1 MWRTNSIFIFLLI
14 NLLTIES
21 HATEIWRE
29 DFSAPNIG
37 VWGDADGSTIHID
50 TSSAMNWHIK
60 FDNCIFTAENDYLK
74 TVSTSGGR
82 FEALDCDG
90 EAVWISEWISIRNYS
105 TINCELTAKETGSG
119 KNPASKYLKAFYQ
132 LNENEKVQFETNGI
146 NQGDWEES
154 VVRESQLNGD
164 SLRIIVYLNSSY
176 ANDKVILDDIRVW
189 SDQTETLDENQ
200 LAKAG
205 DILINEV
212 LFNPYPN
219 GVDFI
224 ELFNKSQKSIRL
236 DHLSLANRDEDQ
248 SLKQLIALSE
258 SPILLF
264 KPQTYLVL
272 CKDQDKIRSFY
283 DTNCSSCFLEM
294 NNMPA
299 FNNDD
304 GHVVLLNDSLEVID
318 EMHYAER
325 MHHPLLID
333 KEGVSLERISLTESG
348 LNPANWNS
356 GTAENHFATPGFK
369 NSIADSE
376 NISEDLVELK
386 PKIFSPNDDG
396 YNDMLHISYQFRRTD
411 YIANLTIFNSAGQA
425 IRDLVKNEPAGSR
438 GEWTWEGQQN
448 DGNKSHIGVYILLV
462 ELHSPSGDVKQYKKV
477 CTLTGRLE

>member
-1 MWRTNSIFIFLLI
+1 MWRTNSVFLFLLI

-21 HATEIWRE
+21 HATEIWHE
-29 DFSAPNIG
+29 DFSTPNLG

-50 TSSAMNWHIK
+50 TSSVKNWSIK
-60 FDNCIFTAENDYLK
+60 FDNCIFTAEDDYVK

-82 FEALDCDG
+82 FEALDSDG

-105 TINCELTAKETGSG
+105 MINCELVAKETGSG
-119 KNPASKYLKAFYQ
+119 KNPESKYLKAFYQ
-132 LNENEKVQFETNGI
+132 LDGNEKVQFETNGI
-146 NQGDWEES
+146 NEGNWGES
-154 VVRESQLNGD
+154 VVSQSQLNGD
-164 SLRIIVYLNSSY
+164 SLRVIVYLNSSY
-176 ANDKVILDDIRVW
+176 ANDKIILDDIRVW
-189 SDQTETLDENQ
+189 SDQAEKIDENQ

-212 LFNPYPN
+212 LFNPYSD
-219 GVDFI
+219 GVDFVEI
-224 ELFNKSQKSIRL
+224 FNKSEKTIRL
-236 DHLSLANRDEDQ
+236 DHLFLANRNEDQ
-248 SLKQLIALSE
+248 SLKQLIALSK
-258 SPILLF
+258 SSILF

-272 CKDQDKIRSFY
+272 CKDQDKILSFY

-294 NNMPA
+294 NSIPA

-318 EMHYAER
+318 EMNYAER

-348 LNPANWNS
+348 MNPANWNS
-356 GTAENHFATPGFK
+356 ATAENHFATPGFK

-376 NISEDLVELK
+376 NISEDLVELN
-386 PKIFSPNDDG
+386 PNVFSPNNDG

-425 IRDLVKNEPAGSR
+425 IRELVKNEPVGSR

-448 DGNKSHIGVYILLV
+448 DGNKSRIGLYILLL
-462 ELHSPSGDVKQYKKV
+462 ELHSPNGDVKQYKKV